1 MPMWQ
6 LLQFPLCPFSRKVR
20 LQLGEKGIAYSLKR
34 ENPWEHR
41 DELLHINPAARTPV
55 MQDEARGLNLSD
67 SVAIS
72 EYVEEVSDK
81 VPLISGSSAYRAEIR
96 RLVAWFDQQFYGDV
110 TAPLLHEKMKKRL
123 VHRQPPDSKVL
134 REAMR
139 LANGHLDYID
149 YLVDHRPWMAGA
161 TMSMADI
168 AAAAQISVADYLG
181 GIDWTGHEEAKGWY
195 SKFKSRPSFRPLLSE
210 RMEGITPPPH
220 YELVDF

>member
-1 MPMWQ
+1 MWQ

-34 ENPWEHR
+34 ENPWDHR
-41 DELLHINPAARTPV
+41 DEFLHINPAARTPV
-55 MQDEARGLNLSD
+55 MQDETRGLNISD

-72 EYVEEVSDK
+72 EYIEEVSDK

-110 TAPLLHEKMKKRL
+110 TAPLLHERMRKRL
-123 VHRQPPDSKVL
+123 VHRQPPDSSVL

-149 YLVDHRPWMAGA
+149 YLIDHRSWMAGG
-161 TMSMADI
+161 TMSMGDL

-181 GIDWTGHEEAKGWY
+181 GIDWTGHEQTKGWY
-195 SKFKSRPSFRPLLSE
+195 AKFKSRPSFRPLLSE
-210 RMEGITPPPH
+210 RMEGITPPKH

>member
-1 MPMWQ
+1 MWQ

-34 ENPWEHR
+34 ENPWDHR
-41 DELLHINPAARTPV
+41 DEFLHINPAARTPV
-55 MQDEARGLNLSD
+55 MQDEARGLTLSD

-72 EYVEEVSDK
+72 EYIEEVGDK

-110 TAPLLHEKMKKRL
+110 TAPLLHERMRKRL
-123 VHRQPPDSKVL
+123 VHRQPPDSAVL

-149 YLVDHRPWMAGA
+149 YLIDHRAWMAGG
-161 TMSMADI
+161 TMSMADM

-181 GIDWTGHEEAKGWY
+181 GIDWSGHEQSKGWY
-195 SKFKSRPSFRPLLSE
+195 AKFKSRPSFRPLLSE
-210 RMEGITPPPH
+210 RMEGIAPPPH

>member
-1 MPMWQ
+1 MWQ

-34 ENPWEHR
+34 ENPWDHR
-41 DELLHINPAARTPV
+41 DEFLHINPAARTPV
-55 MQDEARGLNLSD
+55 MQDEARGVNISD

-72 EYVEEVSDK
+72 EYIEEVSDK

-110 TAPLLHEKMKKRL
+110 TAPLLHERMRKRL
-123 VHRQPPDSKVL
+123 VHRQPPDSSVL

-149 YLVDHRPWMAGA
+149 YLIDHRVWMAG
-161 TMSMADI
+161 
-168 AAAAQISVADYLG
+168 
-181 GIDWTGHEEAKGWY
+181 
-195 SKFKSRPSFRPLLSE
+195 
-210 RMEGITPPPH
+210 
-220 YELVDF
+220 

>member
-1 MPMWQ
+1 
-6 LLQFPLCPFSRKVR
+6 VR

-34 ENPWEHR
+34 ENPWDHR
-41 DELLHINPAARTPV
+41 DEFLHMNPAARTPV
-55 MQDEARGLNLSD
+55 MQDEARGLNLAD
-67 SVAIS
+67 SVAIR
-72 EYVEEVSDK
+72 EYIEEVGDK

-110 TAPLLHEKMKKRL
+110 TAPLLHERMRKRI
-123 VHRQPPDSKVL
+123 VNRQPPDSSVL

-149 YLVDHRPWMAGA
+149 YLIDHRAWMAGA
-161 TMSMADI
+161 TMSMADM

-181 GIDWTGHEEAKGWY
+181 GIDWTGHEQTKGWY
-195 SKFKSRPSFRPLLSE
+195 AKFKSRPSFRPLLSE

>member
-1 MPMWQ
+1 MWQ
-6 LLQFPLCPFSRKVR
+6 ILQFPLCPFSRKVR

-34 ENPWEHR
+34 ENPWDHR
-41 DELLHINPAARTPV
+41 DEFLHINPAARTPV
-55 MQDEARGLNLSD
+55 MQDEARGLNISD

-72 EYVEEVSDK
+72 EYIEEVSDK

-110 TAPLLHEKMKKRL
+110 TAPLLHERMRKR
-123 VHRQPPDSKVL
+123 VVQRQPPDSSVL

-149 YLVDHRPWMAGA
+149 YLIDHRAWMAGG

-168 AAAAQISVADYLG
+168 AAAAQVSVADYLG
-181 GIDWTGHEEAKGWY
+181 GIDWTGHEQSKGWY
-195 SKFKSRPSFRPLLSE
+195 AKFKSRPSFRPLLSE
-210 RMEGITPPPH
+210 RMEGITPPKH

>member
-1 MPMWQ
+1 MWQ

-34 ENPWEHR
+34 ENPWDHR
-41 DELLHINPAARTPV
+41 DEFLHINPAARTPV
-55 MQDEARGLNLSD
+55 MQDEARGLNISD

-72 EYVEEVSDK
+72 EYIEEVSDK

-110 TAPLLHEKMKKRL
+110 TAPLLHERMRKRV
-123 VHRQPPDSKVL
+123 VHRQPPDSSVL

-149 YLVDHRPWMAGA
+149 YLIDHRAWMAGG
-161 TMSMADI
+161 TMSMADM
-168 AAAAQISVADYLG
+168 AAAAQVSVADYLG
-181 GIDWTGHEEAKGWY
+181 GIDWTGHEQTKGWY
-195 SKFKSRPSFRPLLSE
+195 AKFKSRPSFRPLLTE
-210 RMEGITPPPH
+210 RMEGITPPKH

>member
-1 MPMWQ
+1 MWQ

-34 ENPWEHR
+34 ENPWDYR
-41 DELLHINPAARTPV
+41 DEFLHINPAARTPV

-72 EYVEEVSDK
+72 EYIEEVSDK

-96 RLVAWFDQQFYGDV
+96 RLVSWFDQQFYGDV

-123 VHRQPPDSKVL
+123 VYRQSPDSRVL

-139 LANGHLDYID
+139 LADGHLDYID
-149 YLVDHRPWMAGA
+149 YLVDHRPWMAGG
-161 TMSMADI
+161 TMSMADM

-181 GIDWTGHEEAKGWY
+181 GIDWTGHDFAKGWY
-195 SKFKSRPSFRPLLSE
+195 AKFKSRPSFRPLLTE
-210 RMEGITPPPH
+210 RMEGITPPKH

>member
-1 MPMWQ
+1 MWQ

-34 ENPWEHR
+34 ENPWDHR
-41 DELLHINPAARTPV
+41 DEFLHMNPAARTPV
-55 MQDEARGLNLSD
+55 MQDEARGLNLAD

-72 EYVEEVSDK
+72 EYIEEISDK
-81 VPLISGSSAYRAEIR
+81 MPLISGSSAYRAEIR

-110 TAPLLHEKMKKRL
+110 TAPLLHERMKKRL
-123 VHRQPPDSKVL
+123 VHRQPPDSSVL

-149 YLVDHRPWMAGA
+149 YLIDHRAWMAGG
-161 TMSMADI
+161 TMSMADM

-181 GIDWTGHEEAKGWY
+181 GIDWNGHEQTKGWY
-195 SKFKSRPSFRPLLSE
+195 AKFKSRPSFRPLLSE
-210 RMEGITPPPH
+210 RMEGIAPPPH

>member
-1 MPMWQ
+1 MWQ

-34 ENPWEHR
+34 ENPWDHR
-41 DELLHINPAARTPV
+41 DEFLHINPAARTPV
-55 MQDEARGLNLSD
+55 MQDETRGLNLSD

-72 EYVEEVSDK
+72 EYIEEVSDK

-110 TAPLLHEKMKKRL
+110 TAPLLHERMRKRL
-123 VHRQPPDSKVL
+123 VNRQPPDSKVL

-149 YLVDHRPWMAGA
+149 YLIDHRAWMAGG
-161 TMSMADI
+161 TMSMADM

-181 GIDWTGHEEAKGWY
+181 GIDWNGHEQTKDWY

>member
-1 MPMWQ
+1 MWQ

-20 LQLGEKGIAYSLKR
+20 LQLGEKGIAYRLKR
-34 ENPWEHR
+34 ENPCDHR
-41 DELLHINPAARTPV
+41 DEFLHINPAARTPV

-72 EYVEEVSDK
+72 EYIEEVSDK

-110 TAPLLHEKMKKRL
+110 TAPLLHERMRKRV
-123 VHRQPPDSKVL
+123 VHRQPPDSSVL

-149 YLVDHRPWMAGA
+149 YLIDHRTWIAGG

-168 AAAAQISVADYLG
+168 AAAAQISAADYLG
-181 GIDWTGHEEAKGWY
+181 GIDWTGHEQTKAWY
-195 SKFKSRPSFRPLLSE
+195 AMFKSRPSFRPLLSE
-210 RMEGITPPPH
+210 RMEIVVPPSH
-220 YELVDF
+220 YEKPDF

>member
-1 MPMWQ
+1 MWQ

-20 LQLGEKGIAYSLKR
+20 LQMGEKGINYSLKR
-34 ENPWEHR
+34 ENPWEHE
-41 DELLHINPAARTPV
+41 DEFLHLNPAARTPV
-55 MQDEARGLNLSD
+55 MRDEARKLTFSD

-72 EYVEEVSDK
+72 EYIEEVNDK

-123 VHRQPPDSKVL
+123 VLRQSPDSRVL

-149 YLVDHRPWMAGA
+149 YLVDERPWMAGA
-161 TMSMADI
+161 TMSMADM

-181 GIDWTGHEEAKGWY
+181 GIDWTGHEYAKGWY

>member
-1 MPMWQ
+1 MWQ
-6 LLQFPLCPFSRKVR
+6 ILQFPLCPFSRKVR

-34 ENPWEHR
+34 ENPWDHR
-41 DELLHINPAARTPV
+41 DEFLHLNPAARTPV
-55 MQDEARGLNLSD
+55 MQDETRGLNISD

-72 EYVEEVSDK
+72 EYIEEVSDK

-110 TAPLLHEKMKKRL
+110 TAPLLHERMRKR
-123 VHRQPPDSKVL
+123 VVQRQPPDSSVL

-149 YLVDHRPWMAGA
+149 YLIDHRAWMAGG

-168 AAAAQISVADYLG
+168 AAAAQVSVADYLG
-181 GIDWTGHEEAKGWY
+181 GIDWTGHEQSKGWY
-195 SKFKSRPSFRPLLSE
+195 AKFKSRPSFRPLLSE
-210 RMEGITPPPH
+210 RMEGITPPKH

>member
-1 MPMWQ
+1 MWQ

-34 ENPWEHR
+34 ENPWDHR
-41 DELLHINPAARTPV
+41 DEFLHMNPAARTPV
-55 MQDEARGLNLSD
+55 MQDEARGLNLAD

-72 EYVEEVSDK
+72 EYIEEISDK

-110 TAPLLHEKMKKRL
+110 TAPLLHERMKKRL
-123 VHRQPPDSKVL
+123 VHRQPPDSSVL

-149 YLVDHRPWMAGA
+149 YLIDHRAWMAGG
-161 TMSMADI
+161 TMSMADM

-181 GIDWTGHEEAKGWY
+181 GIDWNGHEQTKGWY
-195 SKFKSRPSFRPLLSE
+195 AKFKSRPSFRPLLSE
-210 RMEGITPPPH
+210 RMEGIAPPPH

>member
-1 MPMWQ
+1 MWQ

-41 DELLHINPAARTPV
+41 DEFLQINPAARTPV
-55 MQDEARGLNLSD
+55 MQIETRGLNLSD

-72 EYVEEVSDK
+72 EYIEEVSDK
-81 VPLISGSSAYRAEIR
+81 IPLISGSSAYRAEIR

-123 VHRQPPDSKVL
+123 FHRQPPDSKVL

-139 LANGHLDYID
+139 LADGHLDYID

-161 TMSMADI
+161 TMSMADM

-181 GIDWTGHEEAKGWY
+181 GIDWTGHDYAKGWY
-195 SKFKSRPSFRPLLSE
+195 AKFKSRPSFRPLLSE
-210 RMEGITPPPH
+210 RMEGITPPQH